1 MDQVGYLK
9 GRFISENVRTS
20 QDIIDFTE
28 FFNISGLIALID
40 FQKAFDTVRWSFL
53 IKSLGAFNFGEKGPF
68 KTLGVWFAQDE
79 EVTKLSL
86 MEKMNNQIINI
97 WAGQCLSLKG
107 KITII
112 KSLVVSKIINICS
125 MVYVP
130 SYFIDDVD
138 RLLFDFLWGE
148 SKRPKVKKDVVT
160 NDISLGGLKMVNF
173 RNTIKSLKAIWVRR
187 LFTGISTKY
196 KNKWVHIT
204 EEMIDIK
211 MKTYYSVSQALK
223 T

>member
-1 MDQVGYLK
+1 
-9 GRFISENVRTS
+9 
-20 QDIIDFTE
+20 
-28 FFNISGLIALID
+28 
-40 FQKAFDTVRWSFL
+40 
-53 IKSLGAFNFGEKGPF
+53 
-68 KTLGVWFAQDE
+68 
-79 EVTKLSL
+79 
-86 MEKMNNQIINI
+86 MNNQIINI

-138 RLLFDFLWGE
+138 RLLLDFLWGE

-187 LFTGISTKY
+187 LFTGISS
-196 KNKWVHIT
+196 
-204 EEMIDIK
+204 IK
-211 MKTYYSVSQALK
+211 ISGCILLK
-223 T
+223 K